1 MSQAEARPEAANTTL
16 NPTPLPHAAAVSS
29 LQTRPG
35 VPVFLKKRNLL
46 ELNEIETYLKQLGTR
61 VARSGKRGA

>member
-1 MSQAEARPEAANTTL
+1 MWAELGAAWERGIPL
-16 NPTPLPHAAAVSS
+16 VALLLGLTPSE

-46 ELNEIETYLKQLGTR
+46 ELNEIETYLKQLRTR
-61 VARSGKRGA
+61 VMRSGKRGV